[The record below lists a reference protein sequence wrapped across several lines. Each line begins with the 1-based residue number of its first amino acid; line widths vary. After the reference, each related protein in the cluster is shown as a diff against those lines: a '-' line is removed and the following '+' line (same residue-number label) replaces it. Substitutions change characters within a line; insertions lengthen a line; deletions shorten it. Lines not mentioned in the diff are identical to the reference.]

1 MQQVT
6 GGHLKLDSGAVE
18 QVDGAKQEALEDLL
32 EGMGPEPCV
41 VFCRFTSDIGAV
53 KLACASLSLSCC
65 ELSGTANQ
73 LAEWQEGHHQ
83 VIAVQIQSGGAGVDL
98 TRSRYCIY
106 YSLGFSLGDYD
117 QSLARVHRP
126 GQQREVTYYHLIAK
140 DTVDEQVYAAL
151 DARRDVVTSIMEGRK
166 PKKKAV
172 RAA

>member
-1 MQQVT
+1 M
-6 GGHLKLDSGAVE
+6 
-18 QVDGAKQEALEDLL
+18 
-32 EGMGPEPCV
+32 
-41 VFCRFTSDIGAV
+41 
-53 KLACASLSLSCC
+53 
-65 ELSGTANQ
+65 
-73 LAEWQEGHHQ
+73 
-83 VIAVQIQSGGAGVDL
+83 QIQSGGAGVDF

-117 QSLARVHRP
+117 QSLARIHRP

-166 PKKKAV
+166 PKKAV